1 MEPVAIVTAL
11 ALIQYLVIGALVGR
25 ARVKGGVQAPAISG
39 DPIFERYFRA
49 HQNTLEQLILFV
61 PSLWIFAHYVSAPVA
76 AGLGLVFIIGRAGV
90 CACLCDGPAD
100 TRHRFFDRHGAAHGA
115 VDRQRDRAAGRL
127 AVGAHP

>member
-49 HQNTLEQLILFV
+49 HQNTLEQLILLV

-76 AGLGLVFIIGRAGV
+76 AGLGLVFIIGRVVYVRAYVMDPPTRGTGFLIGMV
-90 CACLCDGPAD
+90 PLMVLLIGSVIGPLVAW
-100 TRHRFFDRHGAAHGA
+100 
-115 VDRQRDRAAGRL
+115 L
-127 AVGAHP
+127 